1 MSKWETKDWFISP
14 FDYEKE
20 VTSKFNFAKKIKFHD
35 VTLRDGEQ
43 QAALVFRKDEKIRI
57 AEQLAEVGIDRIEAG
72 MPAVSKE
79 DELAIREIVKRN
91 LGPEIFAFCRCIVDD
106 VKMAADCGV
115 TGVVIEIPGSQ
126 HVIEKAYG
134 WSIDKAMELSIQA
147 TSAAKELGL
156 YTVFFT
162 IDMTRADLNWIFK
175 LIDKVATEG
184 HMDALTMTDSVGGL
198 SPHAAGY
205 LAAEIKKKIKKPLEL
220 HFHNDFGCAGA
231 NTVMALAAGADVVHA
246 SISGFG
252 ERAGMTSYEEV
263 VMMLETMYG
272 MKLNINF
279 SKLCETSKMVQD
291 MLGVTLS
298 PTKPIVGD
306 GLFTIESGIP
316 VSWLKRLIVTGD
328 MLELYPFH
336 WDFVGHE
343 GPKVVLGKMS
353 GTPSVENWLARLGID
368 ATEEQ
373 VIDILAK
380 VKEKAIDKKNLLDE
394 DEFKEIVRK
403 VLKK

>member
-1 MSKWETKDWFISP
+1 MSLWKTEDWFVSP
-14 FDYEKE
+14 FCYEKK
-20 VTSKFNFAKKIKFHD
+20 VTSDFNFAKKIKFHD

-43 QAALVFRKDEKIRI
+43 QASLVFRKDEKVRI
-57 AEQLAEVGIDRIEAG
+57 AEKLAEVGIDRIEAG

-79 DELAIREIVKRN
+79 DELAVREIVKRN

-106 VKMAADCGV
+106 VKLAADCGV
-115 TGVVIEIPGSQ
+115 TGVIVEIPGSE
-126 HVIEKAYG
+126 HFIKKGYN
-134 WSIDKAMELSIQA
+134 WSVEKAMELSIKA
-147 TSAAKELGL
+147 TSAAKEHGL

-198 SPHAAGY
+198 SPHAAAY
-205 LAAEIKKKIKKPLEL
+205 LAAEMKKKIKKPLEL

-231 NTVMALAAGADVVHA
+231 NTVMALAAGADVVHG

-272 MKLNINF
+272 IKLDINF
-279 SKLCETSKMVQD
+279 NKIYETSKMVQD
-291 MLGVTLS
+291 ILGVKLS
-298 PTKPIVGD
+298 PIKPIVGD

-316 VSWLKRLIVTGD
+316 VALIKRLQKTGD
-328 MLELYPFH
+328 LLELFPFH
-336 WDFVGHE
+336 WNFIGNE
-343 GPKVVLGKMS
+343 GPKVGKY
-353 GTPSVENWLARLGID
+353 SVK
-368 ATEEQ
+368 TSP
-373 VIDILAK
+373 
-380 VKEKAIDKKNLLDE
+380 
-394 DEFKEIVRK
+394 
-403 VLKK
+403 

>member
-1 MSKWETKDWFISP
+1 MTPWKTKDWFISP
-14 FDYEKE
+14 HDYAKE

-43 QAALVFRKDEKIRI
+43 QAALVFRKDEKVRI
-57 AEQLAEVGIDRIEAG
+57 AEKLAEVGIDRIEAG

-79 DELAIREIVKRN
+79 DELAIKEIVKRN

-106 VKMAADCGV
+106 VKRAADCGV
-115 TGVVIEIPGSQ
+115 TGVVVEIPGSE

-134 WSIDKAMELSIQA
+134 WSIEKAMDLSIQA
-147 TSAAKELGL
+147 TSAAKEAGL

-184 HMDALTMTDSVGGL
+184 HMDALAITDSVGGL

-205 LAAEIKKKIKKPLEL
+205 LVTEIKKRINNPVEL

-231 NTVMALAAGADVVHA
+231 NTIMGLAAGADVVHG
-246 SISGFG
+246 SIAGFG
-252 ERAGMTSYEEV
+252 ERAGMTAYEEV

-279 SKLCETSKMVQD
+279 SKLCETSKMVQE
-291 MLGVTLS
+291 MLKIS
-298 PTKPIVGD
+298 FPPTKPIVGD

-316 VSWLKRLIVTGD
+316 VAWLKKLVPTGD

-336 WDFVGHE
+336 WDFVGHS
-343 GPKVVLGKMS
+343 GPEVVLGKMS
-353 GTPSVENWLARLGID
+353 GGPSVENWLERLKIE
-368 ATEEQ
+368 ASEEQ
-373 VIDILAK
+373 VMEILAL
-380 VKEKAIDKKNLLDE
+380 VKEKAIDKKELLNE
-394 DEFKEIVRK
+394 DEFKEIVKK
-403 VLKK
+403 VKNK